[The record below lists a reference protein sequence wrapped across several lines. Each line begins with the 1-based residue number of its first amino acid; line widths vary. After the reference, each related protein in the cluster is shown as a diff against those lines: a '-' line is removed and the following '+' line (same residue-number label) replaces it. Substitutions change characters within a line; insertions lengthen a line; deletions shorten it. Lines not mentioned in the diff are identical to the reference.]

1 MLPRAIA
8 VVARLAVALAAGAV
22 LGACGSREPRPPAN
36 DTSKVAKDGVA
47 IQPSFRLRGKDKRCC
62 GYPLVATLD
71 WALRFYWLAREEDFD
86 DPDEIDYRDPDEV
99 EVYTRRGFF
108 LGAFSKDFIWN
119 LRMEGSGVL
128 ADGRVVNYHGACN
141 YGSGTCFEQLDPQR
155 FPFGRG
161 ARRRTLMPFHSC
173 AVDPRIVPLG
183 DTLYVPELDGAN
195 LPDGSVHDGC
205 LRADDTGGGIKQR
218 KLDLFVVSYANF
230 RFMLSEL
237 WQVNWVTPQIRA
249 PRCDYLRD
257 ST

>member
-1 MLPRAIA
+1 MSTRAA
-8 VVARLAVALAAGAV
+8 PLALALALVGCEAS
-22 LGACGSREPRPPAN
+22 AHRAPPIE
-36 DTSKVAKDGVA
+36 TSKLVKDGVE

-71 WALRFYWLAREEDFD
+71 WALRYYWLARQEDFD
-86 DPDEIDYRDPDEV
+86 DPDEIEYRPSNEV
-99 EVYTRRGFF
+99 EVYTRRGYF
-108 LGAFSKDFIWN
+108 LGAFSAKFIWH
-119 LRMEGSGVL
+119 LRMEGSGLL
-128 ADGRVVNYHGACN
+128 ADGRIINYHGACN
-141 YGSGTCFEQLDPQR
+141 YGTGTCFEQLDPNK

-183 DTLYVPELDGAN
+183 DTVYVPELDGAN
-195 LPDGSVHDGC
+195 LPDGHVHDGC
-205 LRADDTGGGIKQR
+205 LRADDTGGGIKQH
-218 KLDLFVVSYANF
+218 KLDFYVVSYGNF

-237 WQVNWVTPQIRA
+237 WGVNWVTPQILA